1 MRKVHLYVDGMVKAV
16 GYRAFIQRHAT
27 LLKIHGYVRNI
38 EGGVEIVAEGE
49 DAVLNELI
57 ELAKKGPSA
66 AKVTNV
72 TVEEQTPN
80 FLFKDFTIR
89 P

>member
-1 MRKVHLYVDGMVKAV
+1 MRKVHLYVDGRVKAI
-16 GYRAFIQRHAT
+16 GYRAFIQRHAE
-27 LLKIHGYVRNI
+27 LLNIHGYVRNI
-38 EGGVEIVAEGE
+38 EGGVEIIAEGQD
-49 DAVLNELI
+49 DAINQLV

-66 AKVTNV
+66 AQVTNV
-72 TVEEQTPN
+72 TVDEQTPN